1 MNKRIRKETGT
12 GLVGLFG
19 SYWRRLPENFRWNIE
34 DTFQPE
40 DIEERLLPN
49 EEPQLEIRLAWYRD
63 IVGGIVFGYFNYVL
77 GVTFLLVAGLLL
89 YALISSTFAWYFS
102 LTPFLLLL
110 VLLFYALTQRIEY
123 RQWRLLKTNARLIIS
138 IPQPGSLF
146 LVDNIELKGLPQ
158 VVDTN
163 WSRNPIW
170 RVFQFVTGARDLY
183 LSLAAYRFV
192 EGTARV
198 GDALIIP
205 DVMPDQVFALKRIIF
220 SVPGGGPQKVTFA
233 GPQEVTI
240 SSPVKVSFSS
250 ENSEP
255 EEEEES
261 K

>member
-1 MNKRIRKETGT
+1 MSKRPRTETGT
-12 GLVGLFG
+12 GLSGLLG
-19 SYWRRLPENFRWNIE
+19 SYWRRLPEHFRWNIE

-40 DIEERLLPN
+40 ALEERLLPN

-63 IVGGIVFGYFNYVL
+63 IIGGIVFHHFNYVL
-77 GVTFLLVAGLLL
+77 GVTLLLVAGLLL
-89 YALISSTFAWYFS
+89 YAIVSGTFAWYFAFV
-102 LTPFLLLL
+102 PFGLLIALII
-110 VLLFYALTQRIEY
+110 YAALERIEY

-163 WSRNPIW
+163 WSRNPVW

-205 DVMPDQVFALKRIIF
+205 DVMPDQVFALKRLIF
-220 SVPGGGPQKVTFA
+220 TVPGGGPQKVTFA
-233 GPQEVTI
+233 GPQEVKFP
-240 SSPVKVSFSS
+240 SPQEVIITDG
-250 ENSEP
+250 P
-255 EEEEES
+255 EEEDGEE
-261 K
+261 

>member
-1 MNKRIRKETGT
+1 MSKRPRTETGT
-12 GLVGLFG
+12 GLSGLFV
-19 SYWRRLPENFRWNIE
+19 SYWRRLPEHFRWNIE

-40 DIEERLLPN
+40 ALEERLLPN

-63 IVGGIVFGYFNYVL
+63 ITGGIVFHYFNYVL
-77 GVTFLLVAGLLL
+77 GVTLLLVVGLLL
-89 YALISSTFAWYFS
+89 YALISGAFAWYFAFV
-102 LTPFLLLL
+102 PFGLLIALII
-110 VLLFYALTQRIEY
+110 YATLERIEY

-163 WSRNPIW
+163 WSRNPVW

-205 DVMPDQVFALKRIIF
+205 DVMPDQVFALKRLIF
-220 SVPGGGPQKVTFA
+220 TVPGGGPQKVTFA
-233 GPQEVTI
+233 GPQEVKFA
-240 SSPVKVSFSS
+240 SPQ
-250 ENSEP
+250 EIILRDRP
-255 EEEEES
+255 DEEEED
-261 K
+261 